1 MLFYDSSI
9 IILIPALL
17 LSLWAQAKVKST
29 FARYKQVKSSMGYT
43 GADAARALLDS
54 NGLLD
59 IPIEVIGGNLTD
71 HYDPSSRKMRL
82 SKDVYYGNSIAAIGV
97 AAHETGH
104 AIQDKER
111 YAPLKFR
118 IFMVPVVN
126 IGQSFSWVLFII
138 GIFMGFA
145 PLVNFGII
153 LFSAVVVFQIV
164 TLPVELDASKRAIN
178 ILEGRGILV
187 GDEVYGA
194 KKVLNAAALTYVAAT
209 LTAVAQLLRLLVIAN
224 NRRD

>member
-1 MLFYDSSI
+1 MFYDSSI

-29 FARYKQVKSSMGYT
+29 FARYKEVKSSMGYT

-54 NGLLD
+54 NGLAD
-59 IPIEVIGGNLTD
+59 IPIEVISGNLTD
-71 HYDPSSRKMRL
+71 HYDPSSKKMRL
-82 SKDVYYGNSIAAIGV
+82 SHDVYYGNSIAAIGV

-104 AIQDKER
+104 AIQDKES

-126 IGQSFSWVLFII
+126 IGQSFSWILFII

-145 PLVNFGII
+145 PLVNFGIV
-153 LFSAVVVFQIV
+153 LFSAVVLFQIV
-164 TLPVELDASKRAIN
+164 TLPVELDASKRAIS
-178 ILEGRGILV
+178 ILEGRSILV

-194 KKVLNAAALTYVAAT
+194 KKVLSAAAFTYVAAV
-209 LTAVAQLLRLLVIAN
+209 LTSVAQLLRLLVIAN
-224 NRRD
+224 NRRN

>member
-1 MLFYDSSI
+1 MFYDSSI

-17 LSLWAQAKVKST
+17 LSLWAQIKVKSA
-29 FARYKQVKSSMGYT
+29 FARYKEVKSSMGYT

-54 NGLLD
+54 NGLTD

-71 HYDPSSRKMRL
+71 HYDPQTRKMRL
-82 SKDVYYGNSIAAIGV
+82 SQEVYYGNSIAAIGV

-104 AIQDKER
+104 AIQDKEG

-118 IFMVPVVN
+118 IMMVPAVN
-126 IGQSFSWVLFII
+126 IGQSFSWILFIL
-138 GIFMGFA
+138 GIFMGFS

-153 LFSAVVVFQIV
+153 LFSTVVLFQLI
-164 TLPVELDASKRAIN
+164 TLPVELDASRRAIKM
-178 ILEGRGILV
+178 LQGRSLLV

-194 KKVLNAAALTYVAAT
+194 RKVLNAAALTYVAAA
-209 LTAVAQLLRLLVIAN
+209 LTAIAQLLRLLIIAN

>member
-1 MLFYDSSI
+1 MFYDSSI

-17 LSLWAQAKVKST
+17 LSLWAQIKVKSA
-29 FARYKQVKSSMGYT
+29 FARYKEVKSSMGYT

-54 NGLLD
+54 NGLTD

-82 SKDVYYGNSIAAIGV
+82 SQEVYYGNSIAAIGV

-104 AIQDKER
+104 AIQDKEG

-118 IFMVPVVN
+118 IMMVPAVN
-126 IGQSFSWVLFII
+126 IGQSFSWILFIL
-138 GIFMGFA
+138 GIFMGIS

-153 LFSAVVVFQIV
+153 LFSAVVLFQLI
-164 TLPVELDASKRAIN
+164 TLPVELDASRRAIK
-178 ILEGRGILV
+178 ILQGRSLLV
-187 GDEVYGA
+187 GDEIYGA
-194 KKVLNAAALTYVAAT
+194 RKVLNAAALTYVAAA
-209 LTAVAQLLRLLVIAN
+209 LTAIAQLLRLLIIAN